1 MPKRRDEIERGLLRK
16 GFENKEGDHH
26 YYIYRNLSGQKTAIF
41 TKTSHTPKLRELP
54 DRLLSLM
61 AKQCRLSKSDFF
73 DLVDCSLSRENYEKM
88 LEKPSGAD

>member
-1 MPKRRDEIERGLLRK
+1 MPKRRDEVERGLLRK
-16 GFENKEGDHH
+16 GFEKRDGDHH
-26 YYIYRNLSGQKTAIF
+26 YFIYRNLSGNKTAVF

-73 DLVDCSLSRENYEKM
+73 DLVDCPLSREQYESK
-88 LEKPSGAD
+88 LELKR